1 MENPSSKSSI
11 ITLGDWLD
19 SPAGNYLRAWEQE
32 RLDVLT
38 ADIFGFNALQVG
50 LPQIDALRAN
60 RMQHRWLSDMCLPS
74 DGQCINLARPLSL
87 VHDYCDLPFPSHSLD
102 LVVLPHVLEFAAEPH
117 QILREVARVLIPEG
131 QLIVCGFNPASLWGV
146 RQSFGRLTGSH
157 FLPQNGEFISLRR
170 MKDWLKLLSMES
182 NRGHFGCYQP
192 PCSKQSTFDRYSF
205 MEKAGNR
212 WWPYCGGV
220 YIVQAVKR
228 VRGMTLIGPAW
239 TKKKPQI
246 INIPVAGKN
255 THNKNG
261 QN

>member
-157 FLPQNGEFISLRR
+157 FLPQTATHERLAETTQYGIQPWAFR
-170 MKDWLKLLSMES
+170 LLSTTVLEAEYVRPLFLHGKS
-182 NRGHFGCYQP
+182 GQPLVAVLRWGVHCAGGQTRAGHDTDWAGMDEKETSDYQHSGC
-192 PCSKQSTFDRYSF
+192 R
-205 MEKAGNR
+205 EK
-212 WWPYCGGV
+212 Y
-220 YIVQAVKR
+220 
-228 VRGMTLIGPAW
+228 T
-239 TKKKPQI
+239 
-246 INIPVAGKN
+246 
-255 THNKNG
+255 
-261 QN
+261 